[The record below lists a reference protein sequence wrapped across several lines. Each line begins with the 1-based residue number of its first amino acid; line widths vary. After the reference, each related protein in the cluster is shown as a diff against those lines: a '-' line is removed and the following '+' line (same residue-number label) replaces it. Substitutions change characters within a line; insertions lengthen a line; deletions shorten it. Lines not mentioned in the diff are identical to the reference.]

1 MKMLPEVD
9 VIVPFN
15 RVNEFLLQSVES
27 VLASKGV
34 IVRIILVS
42 DGVEMQA
49 LPVSFQE
56 NNKILIVESSMP
68 GYVNAIEKGLEY
80 VDSPFIAFQDSDD
93 LTNPYRLA
101 SQIDKLTSENADICN
116 CLMVKIDNLNSICK
130 LQPPDLTGCSDKSL
144 VLLLGSYGANSTW
157 VIRRELLD
165 PDRIFDYSAQA
176 LDWNSALK
184 NFPTL
189 KIVTVNR
196 IGYFY
201 RMHDEQM
208 TRADSY
214 RTLIKREIYP
224 NWSQM
229 NLKYGLTD
237 LSVDEYQAV
246 CFPNI
251 NSTWNSNTT
260 NWCKSILK
268 YARRF
273 SLAEQIGIRAVL
285 GQRWLQTVKLAQS
298 KKMNFLQ
305 LNLLAFFVVSL
316 ICRSIYV
323 KLNWNRS
330 YTKYQSLG

>member
-1 MKMLPEVD
+1 
-9 VIVPFN
+9 
-15 RVNEFLLQSVES
+15 VEIQTIPDR
-27 VLASKGV
+27 L
-34 IVRIILVS
+34 
-42 DGVEMQA
+42 
-49 LPVSFQE
+49 QE
-56 NNKILIVESSMP
+56 NELILIVESPIP
-68 GYVNAIEKGLEY
+68 GYANAIKRGLEC
-80 VDSPFIAFQDSDD
+80 VDSPFVAFQDSDD

-116 CLMVKIDNLNSICK
+116 CLMVKIDNLNSICT
-130 LQPPDLTGCSDKSL
+130 LQPPDLTRCSDKSL
-144 VLLLGSYGANSTW
+144 VLLLGSFGANSTW
-157 VIRRELLD
+157 VMRRELLD
-165 PDRIFDYSAQA
+165 SDRLFDYSAQA

-214 RTLIKREIYP
+214 KTMIKREIYP

-229 NLKYGLTD
+229 NLRYGLAD
-237 LSVDEYQAV
+237 LSIDEYQAV

-251 NSTWNSNTT
+251 SCTWNSNTT
-260 NWCKSILK
+260 DWCTSIMR

-273 SLAEQIGIRAVL
+273 SLADQIRIRAVL
-285 GQRWLQTVKLAQS
+285 GQRWLQTAKLTQFER
-298 KKMNFLQ
+298 MNFLQ
-305 LNLLAFFVVSL
+305 LNLLAFFIVSL
-316 ICRSIYV
+316 LCRSIYV

-330 YTKYQSLG
+330 YARYQSLG